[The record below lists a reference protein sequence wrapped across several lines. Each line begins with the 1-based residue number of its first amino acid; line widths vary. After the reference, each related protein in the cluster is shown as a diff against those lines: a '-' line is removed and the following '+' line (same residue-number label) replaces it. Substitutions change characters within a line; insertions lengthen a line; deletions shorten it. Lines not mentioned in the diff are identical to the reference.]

1 MVALIIYRLPD
12 ITSLSKTFIQFRIF
26 IETTTMLHLDDIAVR
41 ELRPGFFGKFIH
53 GDKGT
58 VTVWDIKKGSVPETH
73 HHVHEQITYVT
84 EGALRMTIGG
94 KDYLFTAGMTH
105 VIPSNVPH
113 SAIAK
118 TDVKV
123 IDFFSPAR
131 DDYR

>member
-1 MVALIIYRLPD
+1 M
-12 ITSLSKTFIQFRIF
+12 
-26 IETTTMLHLDDIAVR
+26 EHLDTIPVR

-58 VTVWDIKKGSVPETH
+58 VTVWEIKKGSVLEQH
-73 HHVHEQITYVT
+73 QHVHEQITYVLD
-84 EGALRMTIGG
+84 GQLQMTIGG
-94 KDYLFTAGMTH
+94 QPYLFTAGMTH
-105 VIPSNVPH
+105 VIPSGVPH
-113 SAIAK
+113 SAIAL

>member
-1 MVALIIYRLPD
+1 MQHVND
-12 ITSLSKTFIQFRIF
+12 IPIS
-26 IETTTMLHLDDIAVR
+26 

-58 VTVWDIKKGSVPETH
+58 VTLWNIKKGSVLETH
-73 HHVHEQITYVT
+73 QHMHEQITYVLDG
-84 EGALRMTIGG
+84 ELEMIIGNE
-94 KDYLFTAGMTH
+94 KYLFTAGMTH
-105 VIPSNVPH
+105 VIPSNLPH
-113 SAIAK
+113 SAIAL

>member
-1 MVALIIYRLPD
+1 MQHLSD
-12 ITSLSKTFIQFRIF
+12 IP
-26 IETTTMLHLDDIAVR
+26 VR

-58 VTVWDIKKGSVPETH
+58 VTVWDIKKGSVLETH
-73 HHVHEQITYVT
+73 HHVHEQITYIT
-84 EGALRMTIGG
+84 EGELEMMIGG
-94 KDYLFTAGMTH
+94 TTYLLTPGMVH
-105 VIPSNVPH
+105 VIPSNTPH
-113 SAIAK
+113 SAIAR

>member
-1 MVALIIYRLPD
+1 MQHLSD
-12 ITSLSKTFIQFRIF
+12 IP
-26 IETTTMLHLDDIAVR
+26 VR

-53 GDKGT
+53 GEKGT
-58 VTVWDIKKGSVPETH
+58 VTIWDIKKDSILETH
-73 HHVHEQITYVT
+73 QHVHEQITYVM
-84 EGALRMTIGG
+84 EGELEMVIGG
-94 KDYLFTAGMTH
+94 KTMLFTPGMVH

-113 SAIAK
+113 SAIAR

>member
-1 MVALIIYRLPD
+1 MQHINNIP
-12 ITSLSKTFIQFRIF
+12 I
-26 IETTTMLHLDDIAVR
+26 R

-58 VTVWDIKKGSVPETH
+58 VTVWEIKKGSILETH
-73 HHVHEQITYVT
+73 QHIHEQITYVL
-84 EGALRMTIGG
+84 EGELQMVIDGI
-94 KDYLFTAGMTH
+94 DCLFTSGTTH
-105 VIPSNVPH
+105 VIPSNTPH
-113 SAIAK
+113 SAVAI